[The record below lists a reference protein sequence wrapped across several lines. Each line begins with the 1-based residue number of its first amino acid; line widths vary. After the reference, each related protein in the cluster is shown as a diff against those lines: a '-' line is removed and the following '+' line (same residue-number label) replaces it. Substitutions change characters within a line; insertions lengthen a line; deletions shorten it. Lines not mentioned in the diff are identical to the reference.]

1 MDDTLSYSIWAR
13 VVPAARSN
21 RPAKTGRIADLIV
34 SVMWTRWVLALRKH
48 YWHTVGHYHKFK
60 VIFPS
65 LGVASMQDYCRNA
78 GTCKIKCSK
87 IFAGK
92 DFGIWTTDHDK

>member
-1 MDDTLSYSIWAR
+1 MDNTLSYSIWAR

-21 RPAKTGRIADLIV
+21 RPAKNGRIADLIV

-48 YWHTVGHYHKFK
+48 YWHTVGHYFK

-65 LGVASMQDYCRNA
+65 LGVASMQSYCRHMQNKMLQNF
-78 GTCKIKCSK
+78 CRQRFWI
-87 IFAGK
+87 
-92 DFGIWTTDHDK
+92 TDHDK